1 MNLRWIETFVT
12 VAECLNF
19 TKAADKLYMTQSS
32 ISKIIKSLEDELDT
46 QLFYR
51 SPRIELTDVGEAIY
65 KQCIQIIDLTN
76 NISLEVENF
85 YGLNKGEINIGI
97 PPLTGSYFFPKIIG
111 EFNSKYP
118 NVELKLFEGGSR
130 QIESKL
136 EDGSLDIG
144 VMMTSLAKDS
154 IFESFKFVKSPLLV
168 VVNKEND
175 LSKKDFI
182 KFEELKNKKLI
193 LFQEDFKLNDNI
205 IERCLLSSFEPSII
219 CKSSQKE
226 FIAEM
231 VATDVCVGF
240 LPEVTCMELN
250 RNDLSYIPLEE
261 PTIYL
266 NLSISWKKDRY
277 LSYASREWIKFVAE
291 NFDVKIKRI
300 KNH

>member
-65 KQCIQIIDLTN
+65 KQCSQIIDLTN

-193 LFQEDFKLNDNI
+193 LFQI
-205 IERCLLSSFEPSII
+205 GRASCRER
-219 CKSSQKE
+219 
-226 FIAEM
+226 
-231 VATDVCVGF
+231 V
-240 LPEVTCMELN
+240 
-250 RNDLSYIPLEE
+250 
-261 PTIYL
+261 
-266 NLSISWKKDRY
+266 
-277 LSYASREWIKFVAE
+277 
-291 NFDVKIKRI
+291 
-300 KNH
+300 